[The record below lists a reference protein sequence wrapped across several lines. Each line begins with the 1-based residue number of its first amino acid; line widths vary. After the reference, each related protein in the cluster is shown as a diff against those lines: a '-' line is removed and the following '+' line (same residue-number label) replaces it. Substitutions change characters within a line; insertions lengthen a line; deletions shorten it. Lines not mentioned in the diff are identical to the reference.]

1 MDRCFAGV
9 FGDVADQC
17 GCKHGTDV
25 NRKGKPGF
33 GQKIRKNSSQT
44 DRKDQLENC
53 GRIHIRMTFMLFF
66 ILDEQT
72 VIFRDCG
79 GQQVVFFNQ
88 AFAERTAD
96 QTAGNQTKGGSS
108 STDRGGS
115 LNIKV
120 F

>member
-1 MDRCFAGV
+1 
-9 FGDVADQC
+9 
-17 GCKHGTDV
+17 
-25 NRKGKPGF
+25 
-33 GQKIRKNSSQT
+33 
-44 DRKDQLENC
+44 
-53 GRIHIRMTFMLFF
+53 MLFF

-120 F
+120 FSYRTECSGSTMTADHWDGAGTHTNQRI